1 MIVASYVNLKPEI
14 AHSRTYE
21 DFYKLLGTTPKMM
34 GVMARMNMN
43 NTATFLTEGLMNVFY
58 NQKSVNKFQP
68 INSLMVEWN
77 IEVDFIKKVE
87 FAAVP
92 VGNGAKGSDIIM
104 PLKERYY
111 ERYDTFVIEES
122 KQQVIVKAIPQRK
135 ADNFWEYIVQLVDSD
150 YESVLDVQAC
160 QPGMYTRFISNVMPE
175 YHSEGYVKAQSNIEK
190 HRTWIKESRVDVSFS
205 ARYDALEDQ
214 FIKIAQGDGAGTLKE
229 KIFKLNT
236 KEKDLLDSF
245 QTAKNQGL
253 LWDKSTMDANGKA
266 TVFTEDGR
274 PLIQGDGLIP
284 QYERF
289 ASKMQYARLDISVID
304 LVMRQMAE
312 KSVNPTGNTWVFA
325 VNNVLWGQINST
337 LRDWLKLWN
346 STPTLLYSKATG
358 TNVKADNPLKVGGT
372 FVTYEVM
379 GNTVSFVVDNALSKY
394 YPSKGYGICMDLT
407 PDMST
412 GNPAVGAFTLKGKE
426 FITNKFT
433 GVGFQNGEVASP
445 VAGGKLI
452 VSGYYGIAAFAPYKS
467 FILRQN

>member
-92 VGNGAKGSDIIM
+92 VGDGAKGSDIIM

-175 YHSEGYVKAQSNIEK
+175 YHSEGYVKAQSKQI
-190 HRTWIKESRVDVSFS
+190 
-205 ARYDALEDQ
+205 
-214 FIKIAQGDGAGTLKE
+214 
-229 KIFKLNT
+229 
-236 KEKDLLDSF
+236 LL
-245 QTAKNQGL
+245 
-253 LWDKSTMDANGKA
+253 
-266 TVFTEDGR
+266 
-274 PLIQGDGLIP
+274 
-284 QYERF
+284 
-289 ASKMQYARLDISVID
+289 
-304 LVMRQMAE
+304 LVA
-312 KSVNPTGNTWVFA
+312 
-325 VNNVLWGQINST
+325 
-337 LRDWLKLWN
+337 
-346 STPTLLYSKATG
+346 
-358 TNVKADNPLKVGGT
+358 
-372 FVTYEVM
+372 
-379 GNTVSFVVDNALSKY
+379 
-394 YPSKGYGICMDLT
+394 
-407 PDMST
+407 
-412 GNPAVGAFTLKGKE
+412 
-426 FITNKFT
+426 
-433 GVGFQNGEVASP
+433 
-445 VAGGKLI
+445 
-452 VSGYYGIAAFAPYKS
+452 
-467 FILRQN
+467 